1 MKSQKAYIKLN
12 GEVGEKELPCVEYV
26 DNNYLK
32 NIEKQKNK
40 INEIVLGN
48 KTKKNNDSKKQ

>member
-40 INEIVLGN
+40 INEILLGN